1 MFLEVFD
8 VEHGACAL
16 ITTSNG
22 KRVMIDCGHNA
33 ATNWRPGSSN
43 AQAALLLVEILGV
56 IVHPELLRRVQH
68 YLRRG
73 H

>member
-1 MFLEVFD
+1 MLLDIFD

-33 ATNWRPGSSN
+33 ATNWRPGS
-43 AQAALLLVEILGV
+43 ALVLAGI
-56 IVHPELLRRVQH
+56 HFRLRPA
-68 YLRRG
+68 LRHQLR
-73 H
+73 